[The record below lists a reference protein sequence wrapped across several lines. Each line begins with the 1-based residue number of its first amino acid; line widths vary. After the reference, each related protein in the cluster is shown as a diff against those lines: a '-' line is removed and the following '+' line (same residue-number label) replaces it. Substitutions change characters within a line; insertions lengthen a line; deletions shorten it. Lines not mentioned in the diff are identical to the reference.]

1 MSTPGVRAATADDVA
16 DIVRIQRR
24 TWQVAY
30 AEMLGEQAVAQLDS
44 DAVAEGWA
52 AAVEHP
58 DTVVHLATEA
68 GTIVGYCVAG
78 PAPEDEMAA
87 ADGSL
92 PADARSVGLLGDL
105 LVEPRW
111 GRRGHGGRL
120 LVAAATDLRK
130 RDIDRGVTWVA
141 ESDSASLSF
150 FRRAGFNPDNT
161 VRTLDTGERTVREIR
176 LTGPLDQTLTEQ
188 PE

>member
-30 AEMLGEQAVAQLDS
+30 ADMLGGEAVAQLDS
-44 DAVAEGWA
+44 TEVEQGWA
-52 AAVEHP
+52 AAVAHP
-58 DTVVHLATEA
+58 DTVVYLATEV
-68 GTIVGYCVAG
+68 GTVVGYCVAG
-78 PAPEDEMAA
+78 PAPEDEMAT

-92 PADARSVGLLGDL
+92 PADGSTVGLIGDL

-120 LVAAATDLRK
+120 LVAAATELREGGIE
-130 RDIDRGVTWVA
+130 RAVVWVA
-141 ESDSASLSF
+141 ESDSASLAF

-176 LTGPLDQTLTEQ
+176 LTGPVDQELTE
-188 PE
+188 